1 MTGTITANENFDAEK
16 SCLRFRKAMKGLG
29 TDFSAITR
37 ETVAHENLQRQ
48 MIRETY
54 MKHGRDLIK
63 DLKKELGGS
72 YADTI
77 LALFEAPYDLLVSAL
92 HYAFRRA
99 STDEKALTDILCC
112 RTSEELASIKEHYEN
127 RYNKPLDDQL
137 ESELSGEFQIL
148 MRSLVAADR
157 DQSQTVDAPKAKS
170 DAQMLY
176 DAGVGNKS
184 EDDTEDFITIFNTR
198 SYAQLQETFEEY
210 QRLAGR
216 PIEDAIDTDFSG
228 DMRKGL
234 LAIVQRVRDPLGF
247 YAERLNQTM
256 AGPGTDD
263 KALIRIIVSRSE
275 IDLADIKERYKE
287 MYDRELAD
295 DVRDDT
301 SGEYQKLL
309 LAIINN

>member
-1 MTGTITANENFDAEK
+1 
-16 SCLRFRKAMKGLG
+16 MKGLG

-54 MKHGRDLIK
+54 MKHG
-63 DLKKELGGS
+63 
-72 YADTI
+72 
-77 LALFEAPYDLLVSAL
+77 
-92 HYAFRRA
+92 RRA

>member
-1 MTGTITANENFDAEK
+1 MTGTITANEDFDAER

-29 TDFSAITR
+29 TDFAVITR
-37 ETVAHENLQRQ
+37 ETVTHDNLQRQ
-48 MIRETY
+48 MIREAY
-54 MKHGRDLIK
+54 KKHGRDLIK
-63 DLKKELGGS
+63 DLKEELGGT

-77 LALFEAPYDLLVSAL
+77 LAMFESPYDLVVSAL
-92 HYAFRRA
+92 HYAFRNA
-99 STDEKALTDILCC
+99 GTNEKALTDLLCC
-112 RTSEELASIKEHYEN
+112 RTSEELASLKERYEK
-127 RYNKPLDDQL
+127 RYNKTLDDQM
-137 ESELSGEFQIL
+137 ESELSGEFQLL

-157 DQSQTVDAPKAKS
+157 DQSQTVDAPKAKN

-176 DAGVGNKS
+176 DAGVGVKS

-210 QRLAGR
+210 HRLAGQ
-216 PIEDAIDTDFSG
+216 PIEDAIDTEFSG

-256 AGPGTDD
+256 AGLGTDD

-275 IDLADIKERYKE
+275 IDLADIKECYKE
-287 MYDRELAD
+287 KYDKELAD